1 MRLRSTEI
9 RLYGRSRRSKNWWS
23 KIVIGKSSS
32 DKISNMLKILSC
44 NDIKFSYSMQFA
56 PGTLS
61 RDFTL

>member
-1 MRLRSTEI
+1 MEEVVVEKI
-9 RLYGRSRRSKNWWS
+9 GGQ

-61 RDFTL
+61 